1 VIPRRALRDDVLG
14 CYALFGEDGRRVDTT
29 YYNASPVVALDSMPW
44 RMSDSVRMDDSL
56 RGMWRRLFAF
66 DTLGDV
72 SRTTRGMNPPDW
84 SADSL
89 SDTIRVSFVN
99 GFSGAVFVL
108 AAPPGH
114 VDTLRGRALEFWDYG
129 PSETRRGSAYAIRVR
144 CPSTPPPPDDRV
156 R

>member
-1 VIPRRALRDDVLG
+1 MA
-14 CYALFGEDGRRVDTT
+14 E
-29 YYNASPVVALDSMPW
+29 
-44 RMSDSVRMDDSL
+44 SL
-56 RGMWRRLFAF
+56 RGMWRSLVPL
-66 DTLGDV
+66 DTLGAP
-72 SRTTRGMNPPDW
+72 SRTTRGLMAPNW

-129 PSETRRGSAYAIRVR
+129 PSETRRGGAHAIRMQ
-144 CPSTPPPPDDRV
+144 CPTLPPPPDDRS